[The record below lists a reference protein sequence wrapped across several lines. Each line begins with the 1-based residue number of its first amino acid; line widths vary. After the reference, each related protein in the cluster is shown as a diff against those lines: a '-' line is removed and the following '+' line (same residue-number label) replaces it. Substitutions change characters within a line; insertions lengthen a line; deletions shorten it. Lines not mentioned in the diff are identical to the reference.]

1 MVKEQ
6 RNYWKGLRR
15 IIAIALFTA
24 TLLVSCNREPRPE
37 VSFYYWKSRFFLGKT
52 EREILNTN
60 NVQKLYVR
68 YFDIDI
74 HPYIGSATPIAIIR
88 GDSLPQ
94 CSIVPVVFI
103 KNRVF
108 DNASNQEVDTLCRKV
123 AQLVADI
130 NQNFGIKPTE
140 MQFDCD
146 WTVKT
151 KNAYFHFL
159 KKYRALTGQ
168 TLSATIRLH
177 QVKYPNRTGVPPV
190 NKGVLMYYNMGS
202 ISADGRCSIYD
213 RNVAQKYTGSLGS
226 YPLPLDV
233 ALPIFTWGIQI
244 RQNMVVH
251 LLNKMNEGHFAN
263 DPHFKKMDDYRYLVV
278 APCFKGGYYFKQ
290 GDEVKIESI
299 SRSNLRQMV
308 KEIAQNLKVHPQN
321 LIFYDLDSVNIKQ
334 YEVEIYQ
341 KLANRMR

>member
-1 MVKEQ
+1 
-6 RNYWKGLRR
+6 
-15 IIAIALFTA
+15 
-24 TLLVSCNREPRPE
+24 
-37 VSFYYWKSRFFLGKT
+37 
-52 EREILNTN
+52 
-60 NVQKLYVR
+60 
-68 YFDIDI
+68 
-74 HPYIGSATPIAIIR
+74 
-88 GDSLPQ
+88 
-94 CSIVPVVFI
+94 
-103 KNRVF
+103 
-108 DNASNQEVDTLCRKV
+108 
-123 AQLVADI
+123 
-130 NQNFGIKPTE
+130 
-140 MQFDCD
+140 
-146 WTVKT
+146 
-151 KNAYFHFL
+151 
-159 KKYRALTGQ
+159 
-168 TLSATIRLH
+168 
-177 QVKYPNRTGVPPV
+177 
-190 NKGVLMYYNMGS
+190 MGS

-308 KEIAQNLKVHPQN
+308 KDIAQSLKVHPQN